1 MPSVHAAQGGKPARA
16 RHARHHRGDHRVG
29 HLLSAGNSNSA
40 ARASDTPATQNSTEK
55 AIWDERYRS
64 ILDLESHL
72 DRNGTKIIKLF
83 LHLSKEE
90 QRKRFL
96 DRIDTPRKNWK
107 FSAADVEER
116 KYWRQYMKV
125 YEKCLS
131 ATSTHHAPWYIVPAD
146 DKLNTRLI
154 VSRILLDTVE
164 ALKLS
169 SPKTSA
175 ARRRELR
182 ALRKQLEEEG

>member
-1 MPSVHAAQGGKPARA
+1 M
-16 RHARHHRGDHRVG
+16 
-29 HLLSAGNSNSA
+29 SAGNSNSA